1 MIPFGTLFNV
11 LTVLMG
17 SMIGLLFKKMINRE
31 LNKKVFFM
39 LGLFTLVLGFSMAI
53 KSTNFILM
61 FLAIVLGTILGEY
74 FNVDSRI
81 YIKILT

>member
-1 MIPFGTLFNV
+1 MIPCGTLFNV